1 MYEGDYNDVWEPFQ
15 VVRLE
20 KIVQKGG
27 ETYIRVR
34 KMYRPHDT
42 HMTNEEAR
50 TKPLTELFWSDEV
63 ARMYPRD
70 VANAINTVSMEDVV
84 GPWYVRPLEH
94 PDQVD

>member
-1 MYEGDYNDVWEPFQ
+1 MKEIINS
-15 VVRLE
+15 E
-20 KIVQKGG
+20 KVNILM
-27 ETYIRVR
+27 E
-34 KMYRPHDT
+34 MDDEDDSP
-42 HMTNEEAR
+42 
-50 TKPLTELFWSDEV
+50 LFWSDEV